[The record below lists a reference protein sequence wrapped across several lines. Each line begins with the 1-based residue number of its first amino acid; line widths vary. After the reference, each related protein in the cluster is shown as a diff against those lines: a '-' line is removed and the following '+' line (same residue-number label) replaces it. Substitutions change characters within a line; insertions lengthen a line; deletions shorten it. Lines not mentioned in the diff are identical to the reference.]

1 MTSGLLQDLRGAI
14 RQLRLSPGFA
24 ALAVLTLALAIG
36 ANTAMFTVAE
46 DVLLR
51 PLPYANADR
60 LTLINLSTDLRPAT
74 TSWLNYRDI
83 RDQTTHTFSQIAIYS
98 EDVGVVQ
105 GNVQGNALSSS
116 ASAVVQSE
124 PQGDVAPTSV
134 VSPNVSPN
142 LFSMLGVQPLLG
154 RTFTAQEGEANGP
167 KVVLLSEGLWRE
179 AFHANPAIVGQTI
192 RVNNQARTIVGV
204 MPASFRFPESMGS
217 DIRKA
222 IWLPLQPTPLM
233 LKDRGYSFDNIL
245 GQLRPGATEAQAQAE
260 LDRTAH
266 SIRAANPKADNS
278 NLDLH
283 AIPYLET
290 VTGQVRPVFLGLVA
304 ALGMVLLIAC
314 ANVANLMIA
323 RCLGRQQEFAVR
335 SALGA
340 PRGRLIRGML
350 VEGGLL
356 SALGCGFGIAL
367 AWFMLKGIHALPA
380 DTIPRAEAITLDW
393 TVILVLAAIATL
405 TTLLS
410 SILPAVLVART
421 HPQRALQTGSRGL
434 GTRSVSN
441 KLTHALVIGEVAL
454 STLLLIATGLL
465 FHTLWNLQ
473 HTDLGFTTERITGFT
488 AMPAD
493 AAGFS
498 GMAVS
503 TDTEHAPVSIA
514 VTAYGPVLDRLRHAP
529 GVEDAALI
537 TAPPLSGID
546 MSTSLRV
553 KGEPEDDAHNYRAR
567 MSAASAD
574 YAHLLGTPVLRGRMI
589 SDSDTATAPYV
600 IVINQALARKVFQDR
615 DPVGHQIDLGG
626 KDTGMIK
633 PYAIVGVLGNQK
645 DAAIGKPAGP
655 MLYLPY
661 QQIPTTSLFYPAL
674 LKTVVNMLVKT
685 RGSVAVA
692 PIARSVFREQA
703 PDYALDNFETLSET
717 VNKSDFTNRLG
728 LYITG
733 AFAALAALMV
743 ITGLY
748 GVLAQ
753 LVGYRRREI
762 GIRLALGAPRASV
775 LQMVLRQ
782 GAAMIAI
789 GLAVGLALSALSGRL
804 LAGFLYNVTI
814 SDVWTYAG
822 VLLVL
827 CLIGA
832 AASYIPAWRAS
843 IIPPVEALRDE

>member
-1 MTSGLLQDLRGAI
+1 MSGLLQDLRQAV
-14 RQLRLSPGFA
+14 RQFRLSPGFA
-24 ALAVLTLALAIG
+24 ALAVITLALAIG

-51 PLPYANADR
+51 PLPYGDAGRLIDINAAKGG
-60 LTLINLSTDLRPAT
+60 SQAT
-74 TSWLNYRDI
+74 STSWLNYRDI
-83 RDQTTHTFSQIAIYS
+83 RDQTTHTLAQVAVYS

-105 GNVQGNALSSS
+105 GNAGGSSTS
-116 ASAVVQSE
+116 ASSGS
-124 PQGDVAPTSV
+124 GDVSTSV
-134 VSPNVSPN
+134 VTPNVSPN
-142 LFSMLGVQPLLG
+142 LFSMLGIPPLLG
-154 RTFTAQEGEANGP
+154 RTFSREEGEANGP
-167 KVVLLSEGLWRE
+167 KVVLLSEELWRSF
-179 AFHANPAIVGQTI
+179 FHSDPTIIGRTI
-192 RVNNQARTIVGV
+192 RVNAQPRTVVGV
-204 MPASFRFPESMGS
+204 MPAKFRFPDSLGP
-217 DIRKA
+217 DVRKGV
-222 IWLPLQPTPLM
+222 WLPLQPTALM
-233 LKDRGYSFDNIL
+233 QSDRGYSFNRVI
-245 GQLRPGATEAQAQAE
+245 GQMRPGVGLAQAQAE
-260 LDRTAH
+260 LDGTAR
-266 SIRAANPKADNS
+266 SIVKANPKKLSTGLSLTA
-278 NLDLH
+278 L
-283 AIPYLET
+283 PYLET
-290 VTGQVRPVFLGLVA
+290 ITGQVRPVFLGLVA

-314 ANVANLMIA
+314 ANVANLLIA

-350 VEGGLL
+350 VEGALL
-356 SALGCGFGIAL
+356 SAMSCGFGIAL
-367 AWFMLKGIHALPA
+367 AWLALESIHRLPPN
-380 DTIPRAEAITLDW
+380 TIPRSESISLDW
-393 TVILVLAAIATL
+393 TVILILAVIATA

-410 SILPAVLVART
+410 SILPAILVART
-421 HPQRALQTGSRGL
+421 HPQRALQMSSRGL

-441 KLTHALVIGEVAL
+441 RLTHLLVIGEVAL

-488 AMPAD
+488 VMPAD

-498 GMAVS
+498 SMAVS
-503 TDTEHAPVSIA
+503 ADTEHAPVSVA
-514 VTAYGPVLDRLRHAP
+514 VTTYGPVLDRLRHAP
-529 GVEDAALI
+529 GVEDAALV

-546 MSTSLRV
+546 MHTSLRIH
-553 KGEPEDDAHNYRAR
+553 GEPEDDAHNYSAR
-567 MSAASAD
+567 MSAASPD
-574 YAHLLGTPVLRGRMI
+574 YARLLGTPVLRGRMI
-589 SDSDTATAPYV
+589 SESDTASAPFV
-600 IVINQALARKVFQDR
+600 IVINEALARKVFQNR
-615 DPVGHQIDLGG
+615 DPLGHQIDLGG
-626 KDTGMIK
+626 KDTGMIQL
-633 PYAIVGVLGNQK
+633 YTIVGVLADQR
-645 DAAIGKPAGP
+645 DTSIGTPAGP

-685 RGSVAVA
+685 HGNGAVA
-692 PIARSVFREQA
+692 PIARSVFHEQA
-703 PDYALDNFETLSET
+703 PDYALDNFATLKET
-717 VNKSDFTNRLG
+717 VNQSDFTNRLG

-782 GAAMIAI
+782 GAVMIAA
-789 GLAVGLALSALSGRL
+789 GLVVGLVLSALSGRL
-804 LAGFLYNVTI
+804 LSGFLYNVTT

>member
-1 MTSGLLQDLRGAI
+1 MSGLLQDLRQAV
-14 RQLRLSPGFA
+14 RQFRLSPGFA
-24 ALAVLTLALAIG
+24 ALAVITLALAIG

-51 PLPYANADR
+51 PLPYADAGR
-60 LTLINLSTDLRPAT
+60 LVLVNPTNSLRPSS
-74 TSWLNYRDI
+74 TSWLNYRDV
-83 RDQTTHTFSQIAIYS
+83 RDQSTHSFSRVAAYS
-98 EDVGVVQ
+98 EDVGVL
-105 GNVQGNALSSS
+105 QGNAAVSSPSS
-116 ASAVVQSE
+116 AVIQN
-124 PQGDVAPTSV
+124 DIAPTSV
-134 VSPNVSPN
+134 VSPNVTPN

-154 RTFTAQEGEANGP
+154 RTFTEQEGEENGP
-167 KVVLLSEGLWRE
+167 KVVLLSEGIWRE
-179 AFHANPAIVGQTI
+179 AFHANPEIVGQTI
-192 RVNNQARTIVGV
+192 RVNNQARTVVGV
-204 MPASFRFPESMGS
+204 MPAAFRFPESMGS
-217 DIRKA
+217 DLRKG
-222 IWLPLQPTPLM
+222 IWLPMQPTPLM
-233 LKDRGYSFDNIL
+233 LKDRGYSFDDIV
-245 GQLRPGATEAQAQAE
+245 GQLRPGVTIAQAQAE
-260 LDRTAH
+260 LDRTTRTM
-266 SIRAANPKADNS
+266 IAANTKS
-278 NLDLH
+278 LRSGFSLH
-283 AIPYLET
+283 GMSYLET
-290 VTGQVRPVFLGLVA
+290 VTGEVRPVFLGLVA

-335 SALGA
+335 AAMGA

-356 SALGCGFGIAL
+356 SALGGGFGIAL
-367 AWFMLKGIHALPA
+367 AWLMLQGIHRLPA
-380 DTIPRAEAITLDW
+380 DTIPRSESITLDW
-393 TVILVLAAIATL
+393 TVIVVLAAIATV
-405 TTLLS
+405 TTTLS

-421 HPQRALQTGSRGL
+421 HPQRALQSASRGL

-488 AMPAD
+488 VMPAD

-503 TDTEHAPVSIA
+503 TDTEHAPVSVA
-514 VTAYGPVLDRLRHAP
+514 VSAYGPVLDRLRSAP
-529 GVEDAALI
+529 GVEDAALV

-546 MSTSLRV
+546 MNTSLNII
-553 KGEPEDDAHNYRAR
+553 GEPKDDAHSYSAR
-567 MSAASAD
+567 MSAASPD
-574 YAHLLGTPVLRGRMI
+574 YAHLLGTPVVRGRMI
-589 SDSDTATAPYV
+589 SESDTATAPYV
-600 IVINQALARKVFQDR
+600 IVINQALAKEVFGTH
-615 DPVGHQIDLGG
+615 DPLGKQIDLGG

-633 PYAIVGVLGNQK
+633 PYTIVGVLADQK
-645 DAAIGKPAGP
+645 DAAIGKAAAP
-655 MLYLPY
+655 MLLLPY

-685 RGSVAVA
+685 RGDVAVA

-703 PDYALDNFETLSET
+703 PDYALDSFATLQET

-728 LYITG
+728 LYITA
-733 AFAALAALMV
+733 AFATLAALMV

-782 GAAMIAI
+782 GAAMIAA
-789 GLAVGLALSALSGRL
+789 GLVAGLVLSALSGRL
-804 LAGFLYNVTI
+804 LSGFLYNVTT
-814 SDVWTYAG
+814 SDGWTYAG

-843 IIPPVEALRDE
+843 LIPPVEALRDQ

>member
-1 MTSGLLQDLRGAI
+1 MSGLVQDLRQAV
-14 RQLRLSPGFA
+14 RQLRRSPGFA
-24 ALAVLTLALAIG
+24 ALAIITLALAIG

-46 DVLLR
+46 DILLR
-51 PLPYANADR
+51 PLPYADAGR
-60 LTLINLSTDLRPAT
+60 LTVINTTNDAQHTS
-74 TSWLNYRDI
+74 TSWLNYREI
-83 RDQTTHTFSQIAIYS
+83 RDQATHTFSDVGVYS
-98 EDVGVVQ
+98 EDVGVVE
-105 GNVQGNALSSS
+105 GGPTASS
-116 ASAVVQSE
+116 ASAS
-124 PQGDVAPTSV
+124 DVAPTSV

-142 LFSMLGVQPLLG
+142 IFSMLGVQPLLG
-154 RTFTAQEGEANGP
+154 RTFTKEEGEASGP

-179 AFHANPAIVGQTI
+179 AFHANRNIVGETV
-192 RVNNQARTIVGV
+192 RVNNQARTVVGV
-204 MPASFRFPESMGS
+204 MPASFRFPEGMGS
-217 DIRKA
+217 DLRKG
-222 IWLPLQPTPLM
+222 IWLPMQPTPLM
-233 LKDRGYSFDNIL
+233 LSERGYSFDYIV
-245 GQLRPGATEAQAQAE
+245 GKRRPGVTIEQAQAE
-260 LDRTAH
+260 LDRTTR
-266 SIRAANPKADNS
+266 SMMAANPKKLHPDFK
-278 NLDLH
+278 LH

-290 VTGQVRPVFLGLVA
+290 VTGKVRPVFFGLVA

-335 SALGA
+335 SAMGA

-356 SALGCGFGIAL
+356 SALGCGLGVAL
-367 AWFMLKGIHALPA
+367 AWLILAAIHKLPA

-393 TVILVLAAIATL
+393 TVILVLAAITTL

-421 HPQRALQTGSRGL
+421 HPQRALQTASRGL

-441 KLTHALVIGEVAL
+441 RLTHALVIGEVAL

-488 AMPAD
+488 VMPSD

-498 GMAVS
+498 GMSVS
-503 TDTEHAPVSIA
+503 ADTEHAPVSNA
-514 VTAYGPVLDRLRHAP
+514 VTTYGPVLDRLRNAP
-529 GVEDAALI
+529 GVEDAALV
-537 TAPPLSGID
+537 TAPPLSGIQ
-546 MSTSLRV
+546 MGTSLRIV
-553 KGEPEDDAHNYRAR
+553 GEPEDDAHNYNAR
-567 MSAASAD
+567 MTAASPG
-574 YAHLLGTPVLRGRMI
+574 YARMLGTPVLRGRMI
-589 SDSDTATAPYV
+589 SQSDTAAAPYV
-600 IVINQALARKVFQDR
+600 IVINETLARKIFGTR
-615 DPVGHQIDLGG
+615 DPLGHRINLGG

-633 PYAIVGVLGNQK
+633 PYTIVGVLGDQK
-645 DAAIGKPAGP
+645 DAAIGKPASP
-655 MLYLPY
+655 LLLLPY

-685 RGSVAVA
+685 RGDVAVA
-692 PIARSVFREQA
+692 PIARSVFHEQA
-703 PDYALDNFETLSET
+703 PDYALDNFQTLSET
-717 VNKSDFTNRLG
+717 VNQSDFTNRLG
-728 LYITG
+728 LYVTA

-782 GAAMIAI
+782 GAAMIA
-789 GLAVGLALSALSGRL
+789 VGLVVGLVLSAISGRL
-804 LAGFLYNVTI
+804 LAGFLYDVRAT
-814 SDVWTYAG
+814 DVWTYAG
-822 VLLVL
+822 VLLSL

-843 IIPPVEALRDE
+843 LIPPVEALRDE

>member
-1 MTSGLLQDLRGAI
+1 MSGLLHDVRQAV

-24 ALAVLTLALAIG
+24 ALAIVTLALAIG

-51 PLPYANADR
+51 PLPYADAGR
-60 LTLINLSTDLRPAT
+60 LVLINPGAGLQPAS
-74 TSWLNYRDI
+74 TSWLNYRDV
-83 RDQTTHTFSQIAIYS
+83 RDQTTQTFSQVAAYS

-105 GNVQGNALSSS
+105 GAARSNDASRSSQLTS
-116 ASAVVQSE
+116 
-124 PQGDVAPTSV
+124 DVAPASV
-134 VSPNVSPN
+134 VSPNVTPN

-154 RTFTAQEGEANGP
+154 RTFTRQEGEANGP
-167 KVVLLSEGLWRE
+167 RVVLLSEGLWRE
-179 AFHANPAIVGQTI
+179 AFHSDPAIVGQTV
-192 RVNNQARTIVGV
+192 RVNNQARTVVGV
-204 MPASFRFPESMGS
+204 MPASFRFPESMGA
-217 DIRKA
+217 DLRKG
-222 IWLPLQPTPLM
+222 IWLPMQPTPLM
-233 LKDRGYSFDNIL
+233 LQERGYSFQYIL
-245 GQLRPGATEAQAQAE
+245 GQLRPGITMAQAQAE
-260 LDRTAH
+260 LNRTTR
-266 SIRAANPKADNS
+266 SLITANSKS
-278 NLDLH
+278 LRSSFSLH
-283 AIPYLET
+283 AVSYLET
-290 VTGQVRPVFLGLVA
+290 VTGQIRPVFLGLVA

-323 RCLGRQQEFAVR
+323 RCLGRQQEFAIR
-335 SALGA
+335 SAVGA

-367 AWFMLKGIHALPA
+367 AWLVLLGIHRLPP
-380 DTIPRAEAITLDW
+380 DTVPRSESITLDW
-393 TVILVLAAIATL
+393 TVILALAAIATI

-421 HPQRALQTGSRGL
+421 HPQRALQTASRGL

-441 KLTHALVIGEVAL
+441 RLTHALVIGEVAL

-488 AMPAD
+488 VMPAD

-498 GMAVS
+498 NMAVS
-503 TDTEHAPVSIA
+503 TDTEHAPVSVA
-514 VTAYGPVLDRLRHAP
+514 VTTYGPVLDRLRHAP
-529 GVEDAALI
+529 GVEDAALV

-546 MSTSLRV
+546 MHTSLRIL
-553 KGEPEDDAHNYRAR
+553 GEPKDDAHNYNAR
-567 MSAASAD
+567 MSAASPD
-574 YAHLLGTPVLRGRMI
+574 YAHLLGTPMMRGRMI
-589 SDSDTATAPYV
+589 SESDTATAPYV
-600 IVINQALARKVFQDR
+600 IVINEALARKIFQNR
-615 DPVGHQIDLGG
+615 SPLGRQIDLGG
-626 KDTGMIK
+626 KDTGMIR
-633 PYAIVGVLGNQK
+633 PYTIVGVLGDQK
-645 DAAIGKPAGP
+645 DAAIGKAPAP
-655 MLYLPY
+655 ALLLPY

-674 LKTVVNMLVKT
+674 LKTVVNVLVKT
-685 RGSVAVA
+685 HGDIPVA
-692 PIARSVFREQA
+692 PIARSVFHEQA
-703 PDYALDNFETLSET
+703 PDYALDNFETMSEI
-717 VNKSDFTNRLG
+717 VYRSDFTNRLG

-743 ITGLY
+743 VTGLY

-789 GLAVGLALSALSGRL
+789 GLAAGLVLSALTGRL
-804 LAGFLYNVTI
+804 LAGFLYDVRL

-822 VLLVL
+822 VLLSL

-843 IIPPVEALRDE
+843 LIPPVEALRDV

>member
-1 MTSGLLQDLRGAI
+1 MSVLWQDVRRAG
-14 RQLRLSPGFA
+14 RQLRISPGFA
-24 ALAVLTLALAIG
+24 ALAIITLALAIG

-51 PLPYANADR
+51 PLPYADAAR
-60 LTLINLSTDLRPAT
+60 LVLINPASGLRPSS

-83 RDQTTHTFSQIAIYS
+83 RDQTTHTLAQVAAFS

-105 GNVQGNALSSS
+105 GTAGSHAGSSS
-116 ASAVVQSE
+116 QLTS
-124 PQGDVAPTSV
+124 DVAPTSV
-134 VSPNVSPN
+134 VSPNVTPN
-142 LFSMLGVQPLLG
+142 LFAMLGVQPLLG
-154 RTFTAQEGEANGP
+154 RTFTLQEGEANGP
-167 KVVLLSEGLWRE
+167 RVVLLSEGLWRE
-179 AFHANPAIVGQTI
+179 AFHADPAIVGQTI
-192 RVNNQARTIVGV
+192 RVNNQARTVVGV

-217 DIRKA
+217 EIHKG
-222 IWLPLQPTPLM
+222 IWLPMQPTPLM
-233 LKDRGYSFDNIL
+233 LQDRGYSFHYML
-245 GQLRPGATEAQAQAE
+245 GQLRPGITVAQAQAE
-260 LDRTAH
+260 LDRTARAM
-266 SIRAANPKADNS
+266 IAANSKSLRSGFSP
-278 NLDLH
+278 H
-283 AIPYLET
+283 AVSYLET
-290 VTGQVRPVFLGLVA
+290 VTGQIRPVFLGLVA

-367 AWFMLKGIHALPA
+367 AWLVLLGIHRLPP
-380 DTIPRAEAITLDW
+380 DTIPRSEAITLDW
-393 TVILVLAAIATL
+393 TVILALAAIATL
-405 TTLLS
+405 TTVLS

-421 HPQRALQTGSRGL
+421 HPQRALQTASRGL
-434 GTRSVSN
+434 GTRTISSR
-441 KLTHALVIGEVAL
+441 LTHTLVIGEVAL

-488 AMPAD
+488 VMPAD

-498 GMAVS
+498 NMAVS
-503 TDTEHAPVSIA
+503 ADTEHAPISVA
-514 VTAYGPVLDRLRHAP
+514 VTAYGPVLDRLRNAP

-546 MSTSLRV
+546 MHTSLRIL
-553 KGEPEDDAHNYRAR
+553 GEPKDEAHNYSAR
-567 MSAASAD
+567 MSAASPD

-589 SDSDTATAPYV
+589 SESDTATAPYV
-600 IVINQALARKVFQDR
+600 IVINEALARKIFGSR
-615 DPVGHQIDLGG
+615 DPLGKQIDLGG

-633 PYAIVGVLGNQK
+633 PYTIVGVLADQK
-645 DAAIGKPAGP
+645 DAAIGKAAAPN
-655 MLYLPY
+655 LLLPY

-674 LKTVVNMLVKT
+674 LKTVVNFLVKT
-685 RGSVAVA
+685 RGHVAAA
-692 PIARSVFREQA
+692 PIARSVFHEQA
-703 PDYALDNFETLSET
+703 PDYALDNFQTLQET
-717 VNKSDFTNRLG
+717 VNQNDFTNRLG

-789 GLAVGLALSALSGRL
+789 GLAVGLALSALTGRL
-804 LAGFLYNVTI
+804 LSGFLYDVRV

-822 VLLVL
+822 VLLSL

-843 IIPPVEALRDE
+843 LIPPVEALRDE

>member
-1 MTSGLLQDLRGAI
+1 MSGLVQDLRQAV
-14 RQLRLSPGFA
+14 RQLRRSPGFA
-24 ALAVLTLALAIG
+24 ALAIITLALAIG

-46 DVLLR
+46 DILLR
-51 PLPYANADR
+51 PLPYADAGR
-60 LTLINLSTDLRPAT
+60 LTVINTTNDAQHTS
-74 TSWLNYRDI
+74 TSWLNYREI
-83 RDQTTHTFSQIAIYS
+83 RDQATHTFSDVGVYS
-98 EDVGVVQ
+98 EDVGVVE
-105 GNVQGNALSSS
+105 GGPAASS
-116 ASAVVQSE
+116 ASAS
-124 PQGDVAPTSV
+124 DVAPTSV

-142 LFSMLGVQPLLG
+142 IFSMLGVQPLLG
-154 RTFTAQEGEANGP
+154 RTFTKEEGEASGP

-179 AFHANPAIVGQTI
+179 AFHANRNIVGETV
-192 RVNNQARTIVGV
+192 RVNNQARTVVGV
-204 MPASFRFPESMGS
+204 MPASFRFPEGMGS
-217 DIRKA
+217 DLRKG
-222 IWLPLQPTPLM
+222 IWLPMQPTPLM
-233 LKDRGYSFDNIL
+233 LSERGYSFDYIV
-245 GQLRPGATEAQAQAE
+245 GKRRPGVTIEQAQAE
-260 LDRTAH
+260 LDRTTR
-266 SIRAANPKADNS
+266 SMMAANPKKLHPDFK
-278 NLDLH
+278 LH

-290 VTGQVRPVFLGLVA
+290 VTGKVRPVFFGLVA

-335 SALGA
+335 SAMGA

-356 SALGCGFGIAL
+356 SALGCGLGVAL
-367 AWFMLKGIHALPA
+367 AWLILAAIHKLPA

-393 TVILVLAAIATL
+393 TVILVLAAITTL

-421 HPQRALQTGSRGL
+421 HPQRALQTASRGL

-441 KLTHALVIGEVAL
+441 RLTHALVIGEVAL

-488 AMPAD
+488 VMPSD

-498 GMAVS
+498 GMSVS
-503 TDTEHAPVSIA
+503 ADTEHAPVSNA
-514 VTAYGPVLDRLRHAP
+514 VTTYGPVLDRLRNAP
-529 GVEDAALI
+529 GVEDAALV
-537 TAPPLSGID
+537 TAPPLSGIQ
-546 MSTSLRV
+546 MGTSLRIV
-553 KGEPEDDAHNYRAR
+553 GEPEDDAHNYNAR
-567 MSAASAD
+567 MTAASPG
-574 YAHLLGTPVLRGRMI
+574 YARMLGTPVLRGRMI
-589 SDSDTATAPYV
+589 SQSDTAAAPYV
-600 IVINQALARKVFQDR
+600 IVINETLARKIFGTR
-615 DPVGHQIDLGG
+615 DPLGHRINLGG

-633 PYAIVGVLGNQK
+633 PYTIVGVLGDQK
-645 DAAIGKPAGP
+645 DAAIGKPASP
-655 MLYLPY
+655 LLLLPY

-685 RGSVAVA
+685 RGDVAVA
-692 PIARSVFREQA
+692 PIARSVFHEQA
-703 PDYALDNFETLSET
+703 PDYALDNFQTLSET
-717 VNKSDFTNRLG
+717 VNQSDFTNRLG
-728 LYITG
+728 LYVTA

-782 GAAMIAI
+782 GAAMIA
-789 GLAVGLALSALSGRL
+789 VGLFVGLVLSAISGRL
-804 LAGFLYNVTI
+804 LAGFLYDVRAT
-814 SDVWTYAG
+814 DVWTYAG
-822 VLLVL
+822 VLLSL

-843 IIPPVEALRDE
+843 LIPPVEALRDE

>member
-1 MTSGLLQDLRGAI
+1 
-14 RQLRLSPGFA
+14 
-24 ALAVLTLALAIG
+24 
-36 ANTAMFTVAE
+36 
-46 DVLLR
+46 
-51 PLPYANADR
+51 
-60 LTLINLSTDLRPAT
+60 
-74 TSWLNYRDI
+74 
-83 RDQTTHTFSQIAIYS
+83 
-98 EDVGVVQ
+98 
-105 GNVQGNALSSS
+105 
-116 ASAVVQSE
+116 
-124 PQGDVAPTSV
+124 
-134 VSPNVSPN
+134 
-142 LFSMLGVQPLLG
+142 MLGAGPLLG
-154 RTFTAQEGEANGP
+154 RTFTAQEGEENGP
-167 KVVLLSEGLWRE
+167 RVVLLSEGLWRE
-179 AFHANPAIVGQTI
+179 AFHANPGIVGQTI
-192 RVNNQARTIVGV
+192 RVNSLARTVVGV
-204 MPASFRFPESMGS
+204 MPARFRFPESMGNEL
-217 DIRKA
+217 RKG

-233 LKDRGYSFDNIL
+233 LKERGYHFEYIL
-245 GQLRPGATEAQAQAE
+245 GQLRPGVTLQQAQAE
-260 LDRTAH
+260 LDRTTR
-266 SIRAANPKADNS
+266 SLKAANPKT
-278 NLDLH
+278 LH
-283 AIPYLET
+283 ADFQLHAVPYLET

-335 SALGA
+335 SAMGA

-367 AWFMLKGIHALPA
+367 AWLLIKGIQGLPA

-393 TVILVLAAIATL
+393 TVILVLAAIATI

-421 HPQRALQTGSRGL
+421 HPQRALQTASRGL

-441 KLTHALVIGEVAL
+441 RLTRGLVIGEVAL

-488 AMPAD
+488 VMPAD

-498 GMAVS
+498 NMAVS
-503 TDTEHAPVSIA
+503 TDTEHAPVSVA
-514 VTAYGPVLDRLRHAP
+514 VTTYGPVLDRLRNAP

-537 TAPPLSGID
+537 TAPPLSGFD
-546 MSTSLRV
+546 MNTSLNII
-553 KGEPEDDAHNYRAR
+553 GEPKDEAHTYSAR
-567 MSAASAD
+567 MSAASPD
-574 YAHLLGTPVLRGRMI
+574 YARLLGTPVLRGRMI
-589 SDSDTATAPYV
+589 SESDTATAPYV
-600 IVINQALARKVFQDR
+600 IVINEALARKAFGTR
-615 DPVGHQIDLGG
+615 DPLGRRIDLGG
-626 KDTGMIK
+626 KDTGMIQ
-633 PYAIVGVLGNQK
+633 PYTIAGVLADQK
-645 DAAIGKPAGP
+645 DAAIGKAAAPT
-655 MLYLPY
+655 LLLPY

-685 RGSVAVA
+685 RGDVAVA
-692 PIARSVFREQA
+692 PIAHAVFREQA
-703 PDYALDNFETLSET
+703 PDYALDNFATLKET
-717 VNKSDFTNRLG
+717 VNKSNFTNRLG

-733 AFAALAALMV
+733 AFAGLAALMV

-782 GAAMIAI
+782 GAVMIVA
-789 GLAVGLALSALSGRL
+789 GLVAGLVLSALTGRL
-804 LAGFLYNVTI
+804 LSGFLYGVGAA
-814 SDVWTYAG
+814 DLWTYAG
-822 VLLVL
+822 VLLTL

-843 IIPPVEALRDE
+843 LIPPVEALRDE

>member
-1 MTSGLLQDLRGAI
+1 MSGLLQDLRHAF
-14 RQLRLSPGFA
+14 RQIRLSPGFA
-24 ALAVLTLALAIG
+24 ALAIVTLALAIG

-51 PLPYANADR
+51 PLPYAGADR
-60 LTLINLSTDLRPAT
+60 LTLINPTNELRPSS
-74 TSWLNYRDI
+74 TSWLNYKDV
-83 RDQTTHTFSQIAIYS
+83 RDQTTHSFSQVAIYS
-98 EDVGVVQ
+98 EDIGVVQ
-105 GNVQGNALSSS
+105 GNVQENAAAGSSPS
-116 ASAVVQSE
+116 TVVE
-124 PQGDVAPTSV
+124 GDVAPTSV
-134 VSPNVSPN
+134 ASPNVSPN
-142 LFSMLGVQPLLG
+142 IFSMLGVQPLAG
-154 RTFTAQEGEANGP
+154 RTFTREEGEANGP

-179 AFHANPAIVGQTI
+179 AFHANPAILGQTI
-192 RVNNQARTIVGV
+192 RVNNQARTVVGV
-204 MPASFRFPESMGS
+204 MPASFRFPESMGK
-217 DIRKA
+217 DMRKG
-222 IWLPLQPTPLM
+222 IWLPMQPTSLM
-233 LKDRGYSFDNIL
+233 LTERGYSFDYIL
-245 GQLRPGATEAQAQAE
+245 GQLRQGVTQSQAQAE
-260 LDRTAH
+260 LDRTAR
-266 SIRAANPKADNS
+266 SIRAANPKSSNS
-278 NLDLH
+278 KLALH
-283 AIPYLET
+283 AIPYLQT
-290 VTGQVRPVFLGLVA
+290 VTGEVRPVFLGLVA

-356 SALGCGFGIAL
+356 SAVGCGLGIAL
-367 AWFMLKGIHALPA
+367 AWLMLQAVHRLPP
-380 DTIPRAEAITLDW
+380 DTVPRAESITLDW
-393 TVILVLAAIATL
+393 TVILVLAAIATIA
-405 TTLLS
+405 TVLS
-410 SILPAVLVART
+410 SMLPAILVART
-421 HPQRALQTGSRGL
+421 HPQRALQTASRGL

-488 AMPAD
+488 VMPAD

-503 TDTEHAPVSIA
+503 TDTEHAPVSVA
-514 VTAYGPVLDRLRHAP
+514 VSTYGPVLDRLRHAP
-529 GVEDAALI
+529 GVEDAALV

-546 MSTSLRV
+546 MHTSLSIL
-553 KGEPEDDAHNYRAR
+553 GEPKDDAHSYRAR
-567 MSAASAD
+567 MSAASPD

-589 SDSDTATAPYV
+589 SESDTATAPYV
-600 IVINQALARKVFQDR
+600 IVINQALAREVFQNR
-615 DPVGHQIDLGG
+615 DPLGHQIDLGG

-633 PYAIVGVLGNQK
+633 PYTIVGVLGDQK
-645 DAAIGKPAGP
+645 DEAIGKSAAPT
-655 MLYLPY
+655 LLLPY

-674 LKTVVNMLVKT
+674 LKTIVNILVKT
-685 RGSVAVA
+685 RGDVAVA
-692 PIARSVFREQA
+692 PVARSVFREQA

-733 AFAALAALMV
+733 AFATLAALMV

-775 LQMVLRQ
+775 SQMVLRQ
-782 GAAMIAI
+782 GAAMIVI
-789 GLAVGLALSALSGRL
+789 GLSAGLVLSALTGRL
-804 LAGFLYNVTI
+804 LSGFLFGVGT
-814 SDVWTYAG
+814 SDAWTYAG

-843 IIPPVEALRDE
+843 LIPPVEALRDE

>member
-1 MTSGLLQDLRGAI
+1 MSGLLQDLRQAV
-14 RQLRLSPGFA
+14 RQFRLSPGFA
-24 ALAVLTLALAIG
+24 ALAVITLALAIG

-51 PLPYANADR
+51 PLPYADAGR
-60 LTLINLSTDLRPAT
+60 LVLINPTNNLRPSS
-74 TSWLNYRDI
+74 TSWLNYRGV
-83 RDQTTHTFSQIAIYS
+83 RDQTAHSFSHVAAYS
-98 EDVGVVQ
+98 EDVGVI
-105 GNVQGNALSSS
+105 QGNAAVSSPSS
-116 ASAVVQSE
+116 AMIQN
-124 PQGDVAPTSV
+124 DIAPTSV
-134 VSPNVSPN
+134 VSPNVTPN

-154 RTFTAQEGEANGP
+154 RTFTEQEGQENGP
-167 KVVLLSEGLWRE
+167 KVVLLSEGIWRE
-179 AFHANPAIVGQTI
+179 AFHANPEIVGQTI
-192 RVNNQARTIVGV
+192 RVNNQARTVVGV
-204 MPASFRFPESMGS
+204 MPAAFRFPESMGFEL
-217 DIRKA
+217 RKG
-222 IWLPLQPTPLM
+222 IWLPMQPTPLM
-233 LKDRGYSFDNIL
+233 LKDRGYSFDDIV
-245 GQLRPGATEAQAQAE
+245 GQLRPGVTIAQAQAE
-260 LDRTAH
+260 LDRTTR
-266 SIRAANPKADNS
+266 SMIAANSKALRS
-278 NLDLH
+278 GFSLH
-283 AIPYLET
+283 AMSYLET

-335 SALGA
+335 AAMGA

-356 SALGCGFGIAL
+356 SALGCGFGVAL
-367 AWFMLKGIHALPA
+367 AWLMLQGIHRLPP
-380 DTIPRAEAITLDW
+380 DTIPRSESITLDW
-393 TVILVLAAIATL
+393 TVIVVLAAIATV
-405 TTLLS
+405 TTTLS

-421 HPQRALQTGSRGL
+421 HPQRALQSASRGL
-434 GTRSVSN
+434 GARSVSN

-473 HTDLGFTTERITGFT
+473 HTDLGFTTQRITGFSV
-488 AMPAD
+488 MPAD

-498 GMAVS
+498 NMAVS
-503 TDTEHAPVSIA
+503 TDTEHAPVSVA
-514 VTAYGPVLDRLRHAP
+514 VTTYGPALDRLRNAP
-529 GVEDAALI
+529 GVEDAALV

-546 MSTSLRV
+546 MNTSLNV
-553 KGEPEDDAHNYRAR
+553 IGEPKDDAHTYSAR
-567 MSAASAD
+567 MSAASPD
-574 YAHLLGTPVLRGRMI
+574 YAHLLGTPVVRGRMI

-600 IVINQALARKVFQDR
+600 IVINQALAKEVFGTHE
-615 DPVGHQIDLGG
+615 PLGKQIDLGG

-633 PYAIVGVLGNQK
+633 PYTIVGVLADQK
-645 DAAIGKPAGP
+645 DAAIGKAAAP
-655 MLYLPY
+655 MLLLPY

-674 LKTVVNMLVKT
+674 LKTVVNVLVKT
-685 RGSVAVA
+685 RGDVAVA

-703 PDYALDNFETLSET
+703 PDYALDNFATLQET

-728 LYITG
+728 LYIT
-733 AFAALAALMV
+733 AASAGLAALMV

-782 GAAMIAI
+782 GAAMIAA
-789 GLAVGLALSALSGRL
+789 GLVAGLALSALSGRL
-804 LAGFLYNVTI
+804 LSGFLYNVTT
-814 SDVWTYAG
+814 SDVWTYVG

-843 IIPPVEALRDE
+843 LIPPVEALRDQ